1 MSSKTIPWKSSSS
14 LVKPFFET
22 DESLP
27 GEFTRP
33 LRFEGPIDYG
43 EEIECLVT
51 GSS

>member
-1 MSSKTIPWKSSSS
+1 MSSKTIPWKPSSS

-22 DESLP
+22 YESLP

-33 LRFEGPIDYG
+33 LRFQGSIDYG
-43 EEIECLVT
+43 EEIKRLVT